1 MILFLADN
9 HFKNHPGKHIYR
21 KIKERYDISLA
32 EDDLS
37 PLNEDL
43 TVFDLIVLHLIPG
56 TPNSNPL
63 DTAKERHLK
72 AYVDSGRPL
81 LILHGSSA
89 LLPGMD
95 WWRELVGMRWV
106 RGGDIWGVERS
117 THPHDPFEVV
127 RTKNMHPL
135 RERLVDFSADDEL
148 YINLEHTSPVL
159 TLMEANWG
167 GRSWTQCYVKRS
179 PAGGKVAAFI
189 PGHRQDIVE
198 SEAVISNIC
207 TLIDWCLEKN

>member
-9 HFKNHPGKHIYR
+9 HYSKHPGKHIYR
-21 KIKERYDISLA
+21 KIRDRYDITFA

-43 TVFDLIVLHLIPG
+43 TVFDLIALHLIPG
-56 TPNSNPL
+56 TPNSDPL
-63 DTAKERHLK
+63 DSVMEGHLK

-89 LLPGMD
+89 LLPGVD
-95 WWRELVGMRWV
+95 WWRELVGLRWV
-106 RGGDIWGVERS
+106 RGGDPGGGERS
-117 THPHDPFEVV
+117 THPGDPFEVV

-135 RERLVDFSADDEL
+135 SEALVDFRADDEL

-159 TLMEANWG
+159 SLMEASWG

-179 PAGGKVAAFI
+179 PAGGKVGAFI
-189 PGHRQDIVE
+189 PGHRQDIVA
-198 SEAVISNIC
+198 SDGVISNISSMIEW
-207 TLIDWCLEKN
+207 LLE